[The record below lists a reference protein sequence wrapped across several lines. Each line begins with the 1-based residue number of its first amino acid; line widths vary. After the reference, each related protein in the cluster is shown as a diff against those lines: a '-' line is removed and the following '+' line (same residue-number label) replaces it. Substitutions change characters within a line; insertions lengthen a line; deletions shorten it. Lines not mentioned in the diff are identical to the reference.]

1 MMDFASFIQD
11 NTVLRP
17 HQIEAKAKIF
27 EAWTKYDSV
36 MLQMPTGTGKTYLF
50 TSLINDIIN
59 TYKKLIKILKS

>member
-27 EAWTKYDSV
+27 EAWSKYDSV
-36 MLQMPTGTGKTYLF
+36 MLQMPAEQVRHIC
-50 TSLINDIIN
+50 SLRSSM
-59 TYKKLIKILKS
+59 T

>member
-11 NTVLRP
+11 NTALRP

-27 EAWTKYDSV
+27 EAWNNYDSV

-59 TYKKLIKILKS
+59 TSILC